1 MNEMI
6 KAYTSQDWP
15 WFNMGKQ
22 SINHFSSP
30 SSHRSCY
37 FLTIVGDDDNFFIVD
52 NFVGVVLL
60 ATEGVREKAFKSCN
74 LDHFQGVLPLL
85 D

>member
-1 MNEMI
+1 
-6 KAYTSQDWP
+6 
-15 WFNMGKQ
+15 MGKQ
-22 SINHFSSP
+22 SINHFSPP

-37 FLTIVGDDDNFFIVD
+37 FLTIVGDYDNFFIVD

-74 LDHFQGVLPLL
+74 FDRFQGVLPLL